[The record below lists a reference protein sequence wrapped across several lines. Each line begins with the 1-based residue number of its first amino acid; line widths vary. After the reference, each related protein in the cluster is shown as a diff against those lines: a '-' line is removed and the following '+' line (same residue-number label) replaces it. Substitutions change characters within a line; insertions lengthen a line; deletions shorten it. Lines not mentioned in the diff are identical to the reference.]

1 MVTNHFNKYYDI
13 TNLIMK
19 LVYKKLWI
27 IVFWIIIF
35 IFIFVVHGINKQN
48 DTKHKGFLICNFAF
62 SVVVLFVLS

>member
-1 MVTNHFNKYYDI
+1 
-13 TNLIMK
+13 MK

-27 IVFWIIIF
+27 IALQF
-35 IFIFVVHGINKQN
+35 IYNLFYLSLIAINKINEQN

>member
-1 MVTNHFNKYYDI
+1 
-13 TNLIMK
+13 MK